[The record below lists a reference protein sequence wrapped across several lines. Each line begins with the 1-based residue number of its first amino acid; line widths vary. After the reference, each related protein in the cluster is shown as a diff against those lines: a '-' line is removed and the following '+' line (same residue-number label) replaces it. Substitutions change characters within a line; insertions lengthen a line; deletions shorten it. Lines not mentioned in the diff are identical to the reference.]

1 MKEIEICDVYNDK
14 GIYGIYS
21 NDELLYIGKTNRSF
35 KDRYL
40 EHMKKLSSYIC
51 GNDIGGQYTLY
62 ERLYQEKRKG
72 NNVHLEPIIRV
83 SKLNIQ
89 DDSHRC
95 RSYISN
101 RDIECMEL
109 ALIMTLKPV
118 LNVEGRTKPYPLE
131 RI

>member
-51 GNDIGGQYTLY
+51 GNDIGGQYALY

-109 ALIMTLKPV
+109 ALIVALKPV